1 MPNENEEMLN
11 LANNLGEYIWA
22 KHIKPRME
30 NAVTFYRA
38 KVTSAA
44 SNGKMSVQQ
53 PYSDAIRLPYV
64 GSAANLKV
72 GQQCVVVQ
80 FGSASNAV
88 VLGDATLSNL

>member
-1 MPNENEEMLN
+1 MPNENEEMLKF
-11 LANNLGEYIWA
+11 ANNLGEYIWA
-22 KHIKPRME
+22 KCIKPRME

-38 KVTSAA
+38 KVTTAA
-44 SNGKMSVQQ
+44 RSGKMGVTQ
-53 PYSDAIRLPYV
+53 PFSDEIQLPYV
-64 GSAANLKV
+64 GSAANLTV

>member
-1 MPNENEEMLN
+1 MPNENEEMLK

-22 KHIKPRME
+22 KCIKPRME

-44 SNGKMSVQQ
+44 SSGKMGVTQ
-53 PYSDAIRLPYV
+53 PFSDEIQLPYV
-64 GSAANLKV
+64 GSAATLTV